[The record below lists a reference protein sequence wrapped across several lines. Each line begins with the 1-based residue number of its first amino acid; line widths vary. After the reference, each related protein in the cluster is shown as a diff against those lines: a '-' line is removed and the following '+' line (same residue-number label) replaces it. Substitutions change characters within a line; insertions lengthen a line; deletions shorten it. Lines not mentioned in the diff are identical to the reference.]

1 MADLFRFVHR
11 QYRKHAPSKEDLQ
24 RSRLLRPLGQR
35 IWASELWRL
44 TRRSVPAGVAVGLF
58 VGIFLMVP
66 GLQIV
71 GAALL
76 AVPFRANIPVAAA
89 MTFVSNPAT
98 TPFFVIAAIEIGN
111 RLGFHADLAAFR
123 RLTAARAPL
132 RDWFAWLLSD
142 AAPALVSG
150 LTIMGLVFAFAGFC
164 VSLVVWRL
172 WIGSRWRSRLR
183 RGEGTVNAASPEVN
197 GRKL

>member
-1 MADLFRFVHR
+1 MADLFRFFSR
-11 QYRKHAPSKEDLQ
+11 QYRKHAPSKEELQ
-24 RSRLLRPLGQR
+24 RSKLLRPLGKR

-58 VGIFLMVP
+58 VGIFLMIP

-76 AVPFRANIPVAAA
+76 AVPFRANIPIAAA

-98 TPFFVIAAIEIGN
+98 TPFFIIAAIDVGN
-111 RLGFHADLAAFR
+111 RLGFHADLAAFD
-123 RLTAARAPL
+123 RLSAARAPM
-132 RDWFAWLLSD
+132 RDWFAWMLSD

-150 LTIMGLVFAFAGFC
+150 LTIIGLAFAFAGFF

-172 WIGSRWRSRLR
+172 WIRSKWRSRLHR
-183 RGEGTVNAASPEVN
+183 TN
-197 GRKL
+197 GAEKTAPQ